1 MNVRNFCIAMLM
13 LSIGFVSCKNNKAIK
28 LKSGLEYKILKKS
41 KSGKKIT
48 VGSIITMNVI
58 TKLKDSV
65 LFDTYTQNNKQPVQ
79 VNVTLPSF
87 NGDLMEALPKLE
99 EGDSVLFKVP
109 VDSMARGGEL
119 PPYFKKGD
127 KLDYYVK
134 IESVKSVTEFQD
146 EQAKADSKQGEI
158 DQKLIE
164 EFVAANKLQTQ
175 KTETGIHY
183 IIEKKGNGKHPVA
196 SDKVKV
202 HYKGTLLD
210 GTTFDS
216 SYDKGEPVEFPLAQ
230 VIPGWI
236 EGIPLLEVGGKGKLI
251 IPSSLAYGKNAPPN
265 SPIKPNSI
273 LVFDIELLDIVK

>member
-1 MNVRNFCIAMLM
+1 MNVRNLGIALLM
-13 LSIGFVSCKNNKAIK
+13 LTIGFVSCKNNKSVK

-65 LFDTYTQNNKQPVQ
+65 LFDTYNQNNKQPVQ

-109 VDSMARGGEL
+109 VDSMARGSQL

-134 IESVKSVTEFQD
+134 IESVKSVSEFEGDQK
-146 EQAKADSKQGEI
+146 KADAKQNEI

-164 EFVAANKLQTQ
+164 EYIASQNLQTQ
-175 KTETGIHY
+175 KTESGIHY
-183 IIEKKGNGKHPVA
+183 IIEKKGNGTHPIA
-196 SDKVKV
+196 TDKVKV
-202 HYKGTLLD
+202 H
-210 GTTFDS
+210 
-216 SYDKGEPVEFPLAQ
+216 
-230 VIPGWI
+230 
-236 EGIPLLEVGGKGKLI
+236 
-251 IPSSLAYGKNAPPN
+251 
-265 SPIKPNSI
+265 
-273 LVFDIELLDIVK
+273 